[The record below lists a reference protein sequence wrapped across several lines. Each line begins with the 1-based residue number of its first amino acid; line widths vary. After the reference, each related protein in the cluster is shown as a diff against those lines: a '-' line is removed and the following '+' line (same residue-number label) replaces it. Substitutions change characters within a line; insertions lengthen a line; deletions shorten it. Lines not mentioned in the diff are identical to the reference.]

1 MHAIPAL
8 FPGPVKRYTEIQ
20 KRSRRWPM
28 DESDNKV
35 MTGAL
40 LVLAGAILGAGVAL
54 LVAPQSGKETRRDIT
69 KYARKT
75 RRKVEGVA
83 GEVAESVADL
93 ADMVEE
99 KAEELLDKGKD
110 LAKES
115 RQAVLDALEEGQERI
130 GRQRDRLAKLLG

>member
-1 MHAIPAL
+1 
-8 FPGPVKRYTEIQ
+8 
-20 KRSRRWPM
+20 M

-69 KYARKT
+69 KYARKA

-83 GEVAESVADL
+83 GEVAESVSEL
-93 ADMVEE
+93 AGVVEE

-115 RQAVLDALEEGQERI
+115 KQAVLDALEEGQERI

>member
-1 MHAIPAL
+1 
-8 FPGPVKRYTEIQ
+8 
-20 KRSRRWPM
+20 M

-35 MTGAL
+35 MMGAL

-83 GEVAESVADL
+83 GEVAESVADM
-93 ADMVEE
+93 ADAVEE

>member
-1 MHAIPAL
+1 MN
-8 FPGPVKRYTEIQ
+8 
-20 KRSRRWPM
+20 
-28 DESDNKV
+28 ESDNKV
-35 MTGAL
+35 MMGAL

-69 KYARKT
+69 KYARKA

-83 GEVAESVADL
+83 GEVAESVSEL
-93 ADMVEE
+93 AGVVEE

-115 RQAVLDALEEGQERI
+115 KQAVLDALEEGQERI

>member
-1 MHAIPAL
+1 
-8 FPGPVKRYTEIQ
+8 
-20 KRSRRWPM
+20 M

-35 MTGAL
+35 MLGAL

-54 LVAPQSGKETRRDIT
+54 LVAPQSGKDTRRDIT
-69 KYARKT
+69 KYARKA

-83 GEVAESVADL
+83 GEVAESVSGMADV
-93 ADMVEE
+93 VEE
-99 KAEELLDKGKD
+99 KAEELLDRGKD

-130 GRQRDRLAKLLG
+130 ARQRDRLAKLLG

>member
-1 MHAIPAL
+1 
-8 FPGPVKRYTEIQ
+8 
-20 KRSRRWPM
+20 M

-35 MTGAL
+35 MLGAL

-69 KYARKT
+69 KYARQA

-83 GEVAESVADL
+83 GEVAESVSDMADV
-93 ADMVEE
+93 VEE
-99 KAEELLDKGKD
+99 KAEELLGRGKD

-115 RQAVLDALEEGQERI
+115 REAVLAALEEGQERI
-130 GRQRDRLAKLLG
+130 ARQRDRLAKLLG

>member
-1 MHAIPAL
+1 
-8 FPGPVKRYTEIQ
+8 
-20 KRSRRWPM
+20 M

-54 LVAPQSGKETRRDIT
+54 LIAPQSGKETRRDISR
-69 KYARKT
+69 YARKA
-75 RRKVEGVA
+75 RRKVEGLA
-83 GEVAESVADL
+83 GEVAESVADM
-93 ADMVEE
+93 ADAVEE

-115 RQAVLDALEEGQERI
+115 RDAVLSALEEGQERI